1 MNAMLKIKCT
11 FVREAA
17 EKSAVGKVRIM
28 CYLKVQNRQ
37 SLNITKVTNVAFTFS
52 VAMRTA
58 LTACTLVHVVL
69 GTFRH
74 LRLPSLFRQ
83 AAVVATSHQ
92 GCRHTY
98 RNSVS
103 RFVFLL

>member
-1 MNAMLKIKCT
+1 MNAMLKIKRT

-17 EKSAVGKVRIM
+17 EMSAVGKVRIM
-28 CYLKVQNRQ
+28 RYLKVQNRQ
-37 SLNITKVTNVAFTFS
+37 NLNITKITNIAFTLS

-58 LTACTLVHVVL
+58 LTACTLVHAVL
-69 GTFRH
+69 GTFR
-74 LRLPSLFRQ
+74 PSPSSSLFRK
-83 AAVVATSHQ
+83 ATRVVTSHQ

-103 RFVFLL
+103 QFVFLL